1 MVKTG
6 SGQGDPPS
14 APRFTTGTEP
24 LTKVLQKVSRDFR
37 YCYHGTKMPISVYA
51 DDNML
56 PLQLRNIQDLQT
68 IFEVLNDFYS
78 GLKVNLAK
86 TEILAYNTD
95 PDLLRE
101 IKDNYGI
108 KIVDILT
115 YLGIELTGGFAN
127 TRAASY

>member
-1 MVKTG
+1 MV
-6 SGQGDPPS
+6 
-14 APRFTTGTEP
+14 
-24 LTKVLQKVSRDFR
+24 
-37 YCYHGTKMPISVYA
+37 
-51 DDNML
+51 